1 MAGHAGFIASGIC
14 QHLLDAIATS
24 MAITAQTFSPPTDL
38 SSGTGTTSAAGVTA
52 TIIGVGQ
59 GMAMVTGITAT
70 IMIGIVAII
79 AVGAITATMVTTAA
93 IATTAAENITM
104 ATMGTTIM
112 AIMIIT
118 TTIAEAFL

>member
-14 QHLLDAIATS
+14 RHLRDAIATS
-24 MAITAQTFSPPTDL
+24 MAITARTFSSPTDL
-38 SSGTGTTSAAGVTA
+38 SSGTVTISAAGVTA
-52 TIIGVGQ
+52 TTIGVGP

-79 AVGAITATMVTTAA
+79 AVGAITATMVTTGA
-93 IATTAAENITM
+93 IATTTAESTTM
-104 ATMGTTIM
+104 ATMATTIM

-118 TTIAEAFL
+118 TTIAETFL